1 MRRDGCLCRTG
12 CVAVGFCAP
21 LPSSTIRRFST
32 LLAAAEE
39 IRGLDTLLGLR
50 ELDLSFNRIRRIDG
64 LGKLAALTDL
74 SLYSNAI
81 SEIGGLE
88 AQAESV
94 ETLSLGR
101 NPLAHHRQ
109 LLSLRSC
116 RKLRVLCLEGS
127 LRTLPQPEYRSTVL
141 AVMPQLR
148 YLDWSLVTDSER
160 KGAAEGQHR
169 VLVEL
174 QLQAGLPPVGLGAA
188 PEGGP
193 GHHGQGTGA
202 DSDHAHAALSVGG
215 AAGGGG
221 RSNGWMEVGAGGSS
235 EGAEDAAA
243 LQEAGLQFVAY
254 CWRIMN
260 DPASVSDIAGLGQG
274 AGAAAAKAA
283 LQQRAASALA
293 AAASPA
299 AGGGEAPSAGGLTSR
314 GRGGGAAEQG
324 AAAAGAS
331 SAASDAANDRL
342 VLRIPGLRERVEALR
357 ETVSLAA
364 EQAVTRGLATHSD
377 QQREV
382 TAAAYVLA
390 AYLEASDAQ
399 AKALLTAFAS
409 KRKRWI
415 RATGAD
421 LAGAG
426 APRAEDRGPGGLPG
440 EGASPPS
447 LGGPRGRGDAVS
459 VSESSELAMAEAMLR
474 TLTALAEENEALQ
487 AQLLGVETVLHE
499 QCMAVLTELDGAYAE
514 VAAKRADLFSKF
526 YRSVEKEALAVADDA
541 KAVAMAAVDAYQEHL
556 AVVAAAAAGGP
567 HAAAGGAGVSGR
579 SLAGSG
585 ASSPGAAAPS
595 EGSSSLSDP
604 ALEVEE
610 EVAALL
616 GDRESVSTAV
626 SNAFDQRVAR
636 VLAAEDKTRLNE
648 RERERRSVKLR
659 IVEEADRHRQRMSEI
674 QATYARNKGDIE
686 ALIAVEHHTLQEY
699 QGE

>member
-1 MRRDGCLCRTG
+1 M
-12 CVAVGFCAP
+12 
-21 LPSSTIRRFST
+21 
-32 LLAAAEE
+32 
-39 IRGLDTLLGLR
+39 GLR
-50 ELDLSFNRIRRIDG
+50 ELDLSFNRIRRIEG

-74 SLYSNAI
+74 SLYSNAV

-88 AQAESV
+88 AQAESL

-109 LLSLRSC
+109 LLALRSC

-174 QLQAGLPPVGLGAA
+174 QLQAGLPPLGLGPA
-188 PEGGP
+188 PEGAS
-193 GHHGQGTGA
+193 GHHGPGTGSG
-202 DSDHAHAALSVGG
+202 SDHVHAALAVGG
-215 AAGGGG
+215 PAGRGGG
-221 RSNGWMEVGAGGSS
+221 RSDGWMEVGTGGGS

-299 AGGGEAPSAGGLTSR
+299 GPPPASGSEAPSTGSLTSR
-314 GRGGGAAEQG
+314 GRGGGAGELG
-324 AAAAGAS
+324 AAAGAS
-331 SAASDAANDRL
+331 AAASDAANDRL

-377 QQREV
+377 QLREV

-390 AYLEASDAQ
+390 AYLEASDGQ

-426 APRAEDRGPGGLPG
+426 APREDDRGPGGLSG
-440 EGASPPS
+440 EAASPPS

-567 HAAAGGAGVSGR
+567 HAVAGGAGVSGR

-595 EGSSSLSDP
+595 EGSSGLPDQ

-659 IVEEADRHRQRMSEI
+659 IVEEADRHRQRMGEI
-674 QATYARNKGDIE
+674 QATHARNKGDIE
-686 ALIAVEHHTLQEY
+686 ALMAVEHHTLQEY